1 MRGTRGGIDPV
12 IRATFEKTS
21 SDLENQIR
29 KLDELSK
36 QVDKLLS
43 DMNDAIRK
51 RRKKGL
57 GN

>member
-1 MRGTRGGIDPV
+1 MTRGGIDPV
-12 IRATFEKTS
+12 IRATFEQAA
-21 SDLENQIR
+21 SDMDSQRR

-36 QVDKLLS
+36 QVDKLFS

>member
-12 IRATFEKTS
+12 IKASFEQS
-21 SDLENQIR
+21 ASDLDNQIR
-29 KLDELSK
+29 KLDELSQ
-36 QVDKLLS
+36 QVDKLLR
-43 DMNDAIRK
+43 DMGDDIRK